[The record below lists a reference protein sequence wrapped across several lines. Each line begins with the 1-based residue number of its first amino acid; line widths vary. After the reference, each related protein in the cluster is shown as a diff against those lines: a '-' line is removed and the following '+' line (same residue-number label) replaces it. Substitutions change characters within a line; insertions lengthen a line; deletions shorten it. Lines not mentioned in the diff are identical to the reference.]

1 MTNPLDLGD
10 VFDIRFYIRIIE
22 KVLQEPDADG
32 VVFGHTYL
40 HGVSIPPTQELIRS
54 AKKLSDRYQKPV
66 VFLMIAGKKYFFT
79 LKETAYFPIFAD
91 PEQALKSLSLSRE
104 HFTNRLAFHKD
115 PLLSSLPMAT
125 GRKVEST
132 PKQGIMNP
140 DEVFHLLKSYGLPV
154 ADFAMT
160 GNITETL
167 NAAKNI
173 GYPVALKMASPG
185 ILHKT
190 EAQGVILNIPHP
202 QALADAC
209 RNMEADTYLIQ
220 KMAAPGHE
228 VIIGGRR
235 DQEFGPVILFGLG
248 GLFTEVLRDVALR
261 ICPIHAAQALAMI
274 EETKGVRIL
283 KGFRGHAAADMKA
296 LADCLVKVSKLLVE
310 NPDIGNLD
318 MNPLFVFEKNKGC
331 LVVDAKME
339 RI

>member
-1 MTNPLDLGD
+1 
-10 VFDIRFYIRIIE
+10 
-22 KVLQEPDADG
+22 
-32 VVFGHTYL
+32 
-40 HGVSIPPTQELIRS
+40 
-54 AKKLSDRYQKPV
+54 
-66 VFLMIAGKKYFFT
+66 
-79 LKETAYFPIFAD
+79 
-91 PEQALKSLSLSRE
+91 
-104 HFTNRLAFHKD
+104 
-115 PLLSSLPMAT
+115 
-125 GRKVEST
+125 
-132 PKQGIMNP
+132 
-140 DEVFHLLKSYGLPV
+140 
-154 ADFAMT
+154 
-160 GNITETL
+160 
-167 NAAKNI
+167 
-173 GYPVALKMASPG
+173 
-185 ILHKT
+185 
-190 EAQGVILNIPHP
+190 
-202 QALADAC
+202 
-209 RNMEADTYLIQ
+209 MEADAYLIQ
-220 KMAAPGHE
+220 KMAAPGQE